1 MIDWTKY
8 FDAIYCL
15 HYLPNKERK
24 VKIDSEFERVGI
36 LNSGILHYKFTYPSP
51 FDKVLLRSLPY
62 NKKFV
67 LQHILPRAIN
77 AGMGYYSIYQEAL
90 GLGYTKVLVIEDDI
104 AFLKD
109 VEELEDIL
117 NHIPEEWDF
126 LRFDKTNN
134 QQCAHMLKT
143 LVKGP
148 YFSGNY
154 TGGYWALGASAV
166 SAKAMKIGIFAMEK
180 ELFVVDQIFENRIS
194 PELNGLKRFISNT
207 SLVRQIGSKY
217 DVPYA
222 GLSDKE
228 KYNT

>member
-1 MIDWTKY
+1 MINWTKY

-15 HYLPNKERK
+15 HYLPNKERGK
-24 VKIDSEFERVGI
+24 TIQAELDRIGI
-36 LNSGILHYKFTYPSP
+36 GSSGILHYKYTYPSP
-51 FDKVLLRSLPY
+51 FDKVLLKSLPY

-67 LQHILPRAIN
+67 LQHVLPRAIN

-90 GLGYTKVLVIEDDI
+90 GLEYNKVLVIEDDV

-109 VEELEDIL
+109 LNELEDIL

-134 QQCAHMLKT
+134 SQCAHMLKT
-143 LVKGP
+143 LVRGP

-166 SAKAMKIGIFAMEK
+166 SAKAMKIGIKSMEK
-180 ELFVVDQIFENRIS
+180 ELFVVDQIFENRID
-194 PELNGLKRFISNT
+194 PELNTLKRYISNL

-217 DVPYA
+217 DQAYA
-222 GLSDKE
+222 GLSEKE
-228 KYNT
+228 KYNM